1 MRPVNPLLVLSVAC
15 LFWTL
20 TPFESTAKEIISDDS
35 TRPVFREIWAYLMQG
50 EEKELTGTEPIT
62 DLCYFGVG
70 LTREGRIVDKFAKP
84 AIVFKNGRKP
94 RVEVVVA
101 ELSNSSLMHFSL
113 DPEYGVRPLLIDDIC
128 RLSEEFDGVQIDF
141 EAVFSDDAEYF
152 FGFLKELRQKL
163 PAGKML
169 SVALPARFEQIADA
183 YDYVRIAPIVDR
195 IVIMA
200 YDEHWSTSSPGPV
213 ASLAWCAKV
222 AEYARGA
229 VASDKLVMGLP
240 LYGRAW
246 QDKRLAR
253 ALRFRN
259 VLDIV
264 AEKKSTPNYTSDLGA
279 YFEYS
284 ENVVV
289 KVFYDDTRTI
299 LEKLKLYRAKNIA
312 SVSFWRIGQGPPEL
326 WSSIGVDSGMTP
338 EIGEG
343 VAVSSSENAP
353 DTSMLA
359 QWPLRT
365 P

>member
-1 MRPVNPLLVLSVAC
+1 MRPRNSVLVLSVAC
-15 LFWTL
+15 LLCTL
-20 TPFESTAKEIISDDS
+20 AALDSSAKEIIDDS

-70 LTREGRIVDKFAKP
+70 LSKDGRIVDKITKP
-84 AIVFKNGRKP
+84 AVVFKNGLKP
-94 RVEVVVA
+94 RVDVVVA
-101 ELSNSSLMHFSL
+101 ELSNSALMHFSL
-113 DPEYGVRPLLIDDIC
+113 DPEYGVRTLLIDDIC
-128 RLSEEFDGVQIDF
+128 RLSADFDGVQIDF
-141 EAVFSDDAEYF
+141 EAVTGDDAEYF
-152 FGFLKELRQKL
+152 FGFLGELKQKL

-169 SVALPARFEQIADA
+169 SVALPARFQQVTDA
-183 YDYVRIAPIVDR
+183 YDYTRIAPIVDR
-195 IVIMA
+195 IVVMA

-229 VASDKLVMGLP
+229 VPGDKLVMGLP

-259 VLDIV
+259 IQDIV
-264 AEKKSTPNYTSDLGA
+264 AEKKSTPNYASELGA
-279 YFEYS
+279 WFEYS

-289 KVFYDDTRTI
+289 KVFYDDSRTI
-299 LEKLKLYRAKNIA
+299 LEKLQLYRSKNIA

-326 WSSIGVDSGMTP
+326 WSSIGVDSGN
-338 EIGEG
+338 ESAISNEA
-343 VAVSSSENAP
+343 AVSTSENAQG
-353 DTSMLA
+353 SSLA
-359 QWPLRT
+359 E
-365 P
+365 